1 MYKSSKS
8 DMGRRAWNI
17 LRLALLW
24 TRKGGVFALKK
35 RIMLSHFNHS
45 NKHLGFLQEGDR
57 QLSFDATPII
67 HVKMHRPNSMRFHLP
82 HIPCINPQTSDSD
95 LFDFD
100 YQSESDP
107 SMVEVLVPN
116 NSDKTVTVCEVT
128 TIGVPAKSGNGSL
141 WEQFSR
147 THVVS
152 TSKESSSLSLSDA
165 SDEDVVCMPDV
176 LPGAGF
182 LDDLQSYDSYEYQ
195 ALAVG

>member
-1 MYKSSKS
+1 
-8 DMGRRAWNI
+8 MGRRAWNI

-35 RIMLSHFNHS
+35 RIMLSHFNQS

-100 YQSESDP
+100 YQSESEYSYYQPRKSFLLKNGEEED
-107 SMVEVLVPN
+107 SEQ
-116 NSDKTVTVCEVT
+116 VCEEVEEEG
-128 TIGVPAKSGNGSL
+128 IDVKADEFIAKFYDQLKLQRQISYLEYN
-141 WEQFSR
+141 
-147 THVVS
+147 
-152 TSKESSSLSLSDA
+152 KE
-165 SDEDVVCMPDV
+165 
-176 LPGAGF
+176 
-182 LDDLQSYDSYEYQ
+182 
-195 ALAVG
+195 